1 MRAIRVRE
9 HGGPEVMRLEEV
21 PDPRPGAGEVLVRI
35 HAAGVNP
42 VDTYLRGGE
51 QGYAPE
57 LPFTPGMDGAG
68 EVTVVGE
75 DVEEFSPGDRVYLA
89 RTLTGS
95 YAELALC
102 SIDQVFPLPD
112 GVSFE
117 EGACLG
123 VPYGTAMRALVD
135 RARVRDGETV
145 LVHGASGGVGTA
157 AVQIAVAL
165 GARVAGTAGTEEGR
179 RLVREQGAERVLD
192 HHDPAHIAEAV
203 DWTGGRGLDVVLEMA
218 ADRNLGSVLGA
229 LAPGGRVVV
238 VGSRGEVRIT
248 PRDLMRRDAQLL
260 GMSLMNASPSEIEAI
275 HRRIRGGLERGELR
289 PVVRET
295 LPLAEAARAHER
307 VMEPGAHGTIV
318 LQP

>member
-1 MRAIRVRE
+1 
-9 HGGPEVMRLEEV
+9 MRLEEV

-42 VDTYLRGGE
+42 VDTYLRGGK

-57 LPFTPGMDGAG
+57 LPLTPGMDGAG
-68 EVTVVGE
+68 EVVEVGGGVA
-75 DVEEFSPGDRVYLA
+75 DFSPGDRVYLA

-102 SIDQVFPLPD
+102 SAKQVFPLPD

-135 RARVRDGETV
+135 RTQVRYGETV

-165 GARVAGTAGTEEGR
+165 GARVAGTAGTDGGR

-192 HHDPAHIAEAV
+192 HHDGAHLREAV
-203 DWTGGRGLDVVLEMA
+203 AWTGGRGIDVVLEMA
-218 ADRNLGSVLGA
+218 ADSNLGSVLGL

-238 VGSRGEVRIT
+238 IGSRGEVRIT
-248 PRDLMRRDAQLL
+248 PRDLMQRDAQVL
-260 GMSLMNASPSEIEAI
+260 GMSLMNASPAEIGAI
-275 HRRIRGGLERGELR
+275 HRRIRVGLERGELV

-295 LPLAEAARAHER
+295 LPLEEAAEAHER

-318 LQP
+318 LLP

>member
-1 MRAIRVRE
+1 
-9 HGGPEVMRLEEV
+9 MRLEEV
-21 PDPRPGAGEVLVRI
+21 PEPRPGAGEVLVRI

-42 VDTYLRGGE
+42 VDTYLRGGD
-51 QGYAPE
+51 QGYAPG
-57 LPFTPGMDGAG
+57 LPFTPGMDDAG
-68 EVTVVGE
+68 EVTAVGE
-75 DVEEFSPGDRVYLA
+75 GVEELSPGDRVYLA
-89 RTLTGS
+89 RTLSGS

-102 SIDQVFPLPD
+102 SAAQTFHLPD

-135 RARVRDGETV
+135 RAQVRYGETV

-157 AVQIAVAL
+157 AVQIAAAV

-179 RLVREQGAERVLD
+179 RLVREQGAQKALD
-192 HHDPAHIAEAV
+192 HHDAEHLAEAV
-203 DWTGGRGLDVVLEMA
+203 AWTGGRGLDVVLEMA

-275 HRRIRGGLERGELR
+275 HQRIRGGLERRELR